1 MGFTAVRYFLF
12 ESDDFEQ
19 TLLCNDKEYYTTFA
33 DRLQLERNS
42 EKSTDTIPGYD
53 RRMTDMEGK
62 GHKRYLKITQSI
74 FCFAAGSF
82 IGWLYEVA
90 MGFIIWKQYM
100 DRGVLHL
107 PLCVIYG
114 FGALVIMAFL
124 GKRRSLPV
132 IFLYGAVIST
142 AVELGASYVIGWVM
156 GRQLWDYSHWPLH
169 FFQGR
174 ISLPSSMLFGFF
186 SMLVIGIVYPLIE
199 KWVGKMPAW
208 LAILL
213 DIIIVAAVAAD
224 AAIIFWGR

>member
-1 MGFTAVRYFLF
+1 MMNTAG
-12 ESDDFEQ
+12 
-19 TLLCNDKEYYTTFA
+19 
-33 DRLQLERNS
+33 
-42 EKSTDTIPGYD
+42 KSQKWHLY
-53 RRMTDMEGK
+53 
-62 GHKRYLKITQSI
+62 ITQTI

-90 MGFIIWKQYM
+90 MGFIVWGHYM

-114 FGALVIMAFL
+114 FGAFVIMVFL

-142 AVELGASYVIGWVM
+142 ALELGASYVIGWVT

-186 SMLVIGIVYPLIE
+186 SMLVIGIIDPMIE
-199 KWVGKMPAW
+199 KWVGKMPAY
-208 LAILL
+208 AAVLL
-213 DIIIVAAVAAD
+213 DIIIVTAVAAD
-224 AAIIFWGR
+224 AVITFFF